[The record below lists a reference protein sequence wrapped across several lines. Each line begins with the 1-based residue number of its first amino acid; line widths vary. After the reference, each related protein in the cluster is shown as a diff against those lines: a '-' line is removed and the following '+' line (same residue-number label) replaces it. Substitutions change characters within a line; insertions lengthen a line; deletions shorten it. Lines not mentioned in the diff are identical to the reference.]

1 MDTRERIVSSAL
13 NLVQTRGFNAFS
25 FRDIA
30 DEIGIRSASIHHYFP
45 TKEDLGREL
54 ITSYREK
61 FHTALMNISSST
73 PDALKQLD
81 AFVSLLAR
89 SVEDGEKVCLCGVL
103 MSDCETLEEPMRQ
116 ELTKMTGEVEN
127 WAATVLKRGKDQGVL
142 KFSEQPAVLAR
153 TLFASFQGIM
163 LCARAHKEPARFARA
178 ARSLITLLKG

>member
-1 MDTRERIVSSAL
+1 METRERIISSAL

-54 ITSYREK
+54 IAHYRDS
-61 FHTALMNISSST
+61 FQAALVNIASST
-73 PDALKQLD
+73 SDPVKQLD

-103 MSDCETLEEPMRQ
+103 MSDCETLEEPMRK
-116 ELTKMTGEVEN
+116 ELTKMTDEVEG
-127 WAATVLKRGKDQGVL
+127 WAAAILKRGKDEGVL
-142 KFSEQPAVLAR
+142 KFSEQPVVLAR

-163 LCARAHKEPARFARA
+163 LCARAHKEPTRFARA
-178 ARSLITLLKG
+178 ARSLITLLKA